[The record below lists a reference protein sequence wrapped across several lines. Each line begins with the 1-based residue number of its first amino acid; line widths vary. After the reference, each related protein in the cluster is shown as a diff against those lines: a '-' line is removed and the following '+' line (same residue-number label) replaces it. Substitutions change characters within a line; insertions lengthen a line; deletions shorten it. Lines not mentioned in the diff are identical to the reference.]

1 MPSVLILEDEENLRL
16 SIAKRVGRYADHVS
30 EAGTL
35 REARARLRERAF
47 DVVITDV
54 NLPDGDGV
62 ELVREIGEGES
73 DADSVVITAY
83 GTVEHAVE
91 AMQAGAS
98 DYLQKPVRLDELA
111 LVVRR
116 VLERRAV
123 RARLAVYERQG
134 SAKGAPEV
142 VGRDERWAGAVETA
156 RRFAEAHAGPMSE
169 EGALPCMLITGETG
183 TGKGVIA
190 RMVHDHANSTADRP
204 RAPFVQV
211 SCAALPARQVEREL
225 FGHEASREE
234 NAEADAASAPRS
246 GYFELADGGTIF
258 LDEVAEMAPEL
269 QAKLLQV
276 LERGVYRRVGGQVE
290 RRVWARVV
298 AASNVDLDQRVREG
312 AFRQDLYYRLGAF
325 VVGLPPLRERGGDAE
340 LLASKTLDRLASQ
353 QGREGVRFSDK
364 AAERIRA
371 HRWPGNARELVN
383 AVQRAL
389 ILCRGDVIEPEDLA
403 IVGGTTAPGV
413 AGGLRFDF
421 EHGPHTIEEVE
432 RALIEQA
439 LEQCDGNVTQ
449 AARLVGMPR
458 GSFRYRMEKSGLT
471 TAADGPS

>member
-35 REARARLRERAF
+35 REARARLRERAY

-62 ELVREIGEGES
+62 DLIREIGEGET

-91 AMQAGAS
+91 AMQCGAS

-134 SAKGAPEV
+134 SASGVAEV
-142 VGRDERWAGAVETA
+142 VGRDERWVGAVENA
-156 RRFAEAHAGPMSE
+156 RRFAEAHAAPLSE
-169 EGALPCMLITGETG
+169 DAALPCVLLTGETG

-190 RMVHDHANSTADRP
+190 RLIHDQASATAERP

-211 SCAALPARQVEREL
+211 SCAALSAPQVEREL
-225 FGHEASREE
+225 FGHEASGEDDGGE
-234 NAEADAASAPRS
+234 GPEARS

-258 LDEVAEMAPEL
+258 LDEVSEMAPEL

-276 LERGVYRRVGGQVE
+276 LERGVYRRLGGVIE

-298 AASNVDLDQRVREG
+298 AASNQDLERRVREG
-312 AFRQDLYYRLGAF
+312 SFRQDLYYRLGAF
-325 VVGLPPLRERGGDAE
+325 VVDLPPLRDRGEDSV
-340 LLASKTLDRLASQ
+340 LLAERTLARLGPR
-353 QGREGVRFSDK
+353 QGREGVSLSD
-364 AAERIRA
+364 AAVERIRK

-403 IVGGTTAPGV
+403 IVGGAPAAPAGG
-413 AGGLRFDF
+413 GGLRFDF

-432 RALIEQA
+432 RALIEQS
-439 LEQCDGNVTQ
+439 LERCDGNVTR

-471 TAADGPS
+471 AAPEGSS